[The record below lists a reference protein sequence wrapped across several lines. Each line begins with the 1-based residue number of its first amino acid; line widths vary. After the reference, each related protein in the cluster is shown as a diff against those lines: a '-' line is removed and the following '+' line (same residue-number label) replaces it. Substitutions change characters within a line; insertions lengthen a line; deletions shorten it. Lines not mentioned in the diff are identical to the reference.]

1 MNIIDKIISTE
12 ATRDNVRLLIP
23 IMIYWAKTGQTHHTY
38 EDLALIAKFYNL
50 KSAS

>member
-23 IMIYWAKTGQTHHTY
+23 IMIYWAKQ
-38 EDLALIAKFYNL
+38 AKPITPMRILLLLQNFTI
-50 KSAS
+50 